1 MSTQVVDTPAEKVIA
16 PLARS
21 LIAPVELP
29 ETVIGPPQGWQLI
42 NFRELWQFR
51 ELLWSLAVRDV
62 KVRYKQ
68 TALGAAWAVLQ
79 PAMLMVVFTI
89 FFSKVGN
96 VAVNTSGDA
105 VQDTLAY
112 ALFACAGLIAWT
124 FLSNAITNAGQS
136 VLGSER
142 LITKIYFPR
151 LALPFA
157 SVLAALVDCVISFG
171 LLVVMMAVSAFC
183 AGTWHAPTWHLLL
196 VPVILA
202 VITLGAMGVGTL
214 LAGLH
219 VAYRDF
225 RYVTPFMIQVWM
237 FATPTLYNPKPPD
250 AATGW
255 LAFALNCNPM
265 TGLVAAFRAAC
276 LGDAVPWTSLGISTA
291 LMAALFLLGCIYFRK
306 VEDWFADI
314 I

>member
-1 MSTQVVDTPAEKVIA
+1 
-16 PLARS
+16 
-21 LIAPVELP
+21 
-29 ETVIGPPQGWQLI
+29 
-42 NFRELWQFR
+42 LWQFR

-89 FFSKVGN
+89 FFNKSGKTTWDGFETRPTTLDY
-96 VAVNTSGDA
+96 AV
-105 VQDTLAY
+105 
-112 ALFACAGLIAWT
+112 FACAGLIAWT
-124 FLSNAITNAGQS
+124 FFAKAVTNASQS

-171 LLVVMMAVSAFC
+171 LLVAMMIAYVC
-183 AGTWHAPTWHLLL
+183 VGGTWQPTWQLLL

-202 VITLGAMGVGTL
+202 VITLGAMCVGTL

-225 RYVTPFMIQVWM
+225 RYVTPFLLQVWM
-237 FATPTLYNPKPPD
+237 FATPTLYNQTPPD
-250 AATGW
+250 AEQGW
-255 LAFALNCNPM
+255 LAVALNGNPM
-265 TGLVAAFRAAC
+265 TGLVASFRAAC
-276 LGDAVPWTSLGISTA
+276 LGDSIPWASLGISTA
-291 LMAALFLLGCIYFRK
+291 LMVVLFLLGCLYFRK
-306 VEDWFADI
+306 VEDWFEGI